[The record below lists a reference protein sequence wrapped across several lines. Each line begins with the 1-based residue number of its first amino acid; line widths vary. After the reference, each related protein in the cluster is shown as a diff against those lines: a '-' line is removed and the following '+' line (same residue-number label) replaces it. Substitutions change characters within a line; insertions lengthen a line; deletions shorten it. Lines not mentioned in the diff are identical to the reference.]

1 MRASRPG
8 GSGSGG
14 GSHGFVVV
22 RRTLMVLFAAVAAR
36 LAFLQVFGAGEYAA
50 RAESQRTNR
59 ITLHSR
65 RGTIYDR
72 NGNVLAMSEECSTVY
87 ANPEEVSDP
96 SGVAAALVSHLGGEK
111 QDYMK
116 LLTQDTT
123 FVYLQRQVDQE
134 TADALKAELS
144 EKDLAG
150 VYYLAD
156 TKRVYP
162 YGNVGAQ
169 VLGYVGVDG
178 KGLSGIE
185 QQYDDILTGTDG
197 EMLVETGLYGTPIA
211 GGASQVTEA
220 EDGTD
225 LVLAIDIDL
234 QQACEE
240 IIAKGV
246 SDYSAESGSVMVCD
260 PRTGEVLAACSTP
273 LPDFS
278 DLTDSSSLNLKL
290 VSSSFEPGSV
300 FKVIT
305 TAIGIDDGLFSTDTV
320 YSVPPAYTVG
330 SDTVRDD
337 DLRDYEMEMDV
348 REMMRRSSNTAMAL
362 LAEEVIG
369 AKAFS
374 EGVDRWGIGHKTGID
389 FPGEAEGIVKT
400 LEEYD
405 GSTLGSMAFGQ
416 GVAVP
421 LVQIVRAYGAVANG
435 GVPCTPHFLVE
446 RGGEEV
452 EWPEGEAV
460 CSAETAAAETDLL
473 LTVVREGTAE
483 NAQIEGYDIAAK
495 TGTGE
500 QAGESGGYEEGK
512 FVASLCGFV
521 NAADPE
527 ALVYV
532 GLNGLPYLA
541 AETSAHVFRDVMEQ
555 TVQIMGIVP
564 VS

>member
-14 GSHGFVVV
+14 DSHGFVVV
-22 RRTLMVLFAAVAAR
+22 RRTLLALFAAVAAR
-36 LAFLQVFGAGEYAA
+36 LAFLQVFAARDYAA

-59 ITLHSR
+59 ITLHAK

-96 SGVAAALVSHLGGEK
+96 SGVAAALVAHLGGDK
-111 QDYMK
+111 QDYMD

-123 FVYLQRQVDQE
+123 FVYLRRQVEQE
-134 TADALKAELS
+134 TADALKGELA

-156 TKRVYP
+156 TRRVYP

-178 KGLSGIE
+178 QGLSGIE
-185 QQYDDILTGTDG
+185 QQYDDVLTGTDG

-220 EDGTD
+220 RDGTD
-225 LVLAIDIDL
+225 LVLSIDIDL
-234 QQACEE
+234 QEACETA
-240 IIAKGV
+240 IAQGV
-246 SDYSAESGSVMVCD
+246 KDYTADSGSAMIIE

-278 DLTDSSSLNLKL
+278 NLTDPSSLNLKL
-290 VSSSFEPGSV
+290 VSSSFEPGSI

-305 TAIGIDDGLFSTDTV
+305 TAIGIDDGLFSPDTT

-337 DLRDYEMEMDV
+337 DLRDYQMDMDV

-389 FPGEAEGIVKT
+389 FPGEVEGHREDARRVRR
-400 LEEYD
+400 LHPGLD
-405 GSTLGSMAFGQ
+405 VVRPGRGRPARAGRAGVWRDRQRGRPVHAALPRGARRRGG
-416 GVAVP
+416 GVARGRGR
-421 LVQIVRAYGAVANG
+421 LLGRDRRGRDRTCSSRWCARA
-435 GVPCTPHFLVE
+435 PPKTPRSRATTSRPRPAPASR
-446 RGGEEV
+446 RG
-452 EWPEGEAV
+452 
-460 CSAETAAAETDLL
+460 SRAATR
-473 LTVVREGTAE
+473 RESSWRRC
-483 NAQIEGYDIAAK
+483 AASS
-495 TGTGE
+495 TRPTPRPSSTW
-500 QAGESGGYEEGK
+500 A
-512 FVASLCGFV
+512 
-521 NAADPE
+521 
-527 ALVYV
+527 
-532 GLNGLPYLA
+532 
-541 AETSAHVFRDVMEQ
+541 
-555 TVQIMGIVP
+555 
-564 VS
+564 

>member
-59 ITLHSR
+59 ITLHAR

-246 SDYSAESGSVMVCD
+246 SDYSAESGPGRAPPPQSARA
-260 PRTGEVLAACSTP
+260 RT
-273 LPDFS
+273 
-278 DLTDSSSLNLKL
+278 
-290 VSSSFEPGSV
+290 
-300 FKVIT
+300 
-305 TAIGIDDGLFSTDTV
+305 
-320 YSVPPAYTVG
+320 
-330 SDTVRDD
+330 
-337 DLRDYEMEMDV
+337 
-348 REMMRRSSNTAMAL
+348 
-362 LAEEVIG
+362 
-369 AKAFS
+369 
-374 EGVDRWGIGHKTGID
+374 
-389 FPGEAEGIVKT
+389 
-400 LEEYD
+400 
-405 GSTLGSMAFGQ
+405 SM
-416 GVAVP
+416 
-421 LVQIVRAYGAVANG
+421 
-435 GVPCTPHFLVE
+435 
-446 RGGEEV
+446 
-452 EWPEGEAV
+452 W
-460 CSAETAAAETDLL
+460 SW
-473 LTVVREGTAE
+473 
-483 NAQIEGYDIAAK
+483 
-495 TGTGE
+495 
-500 QAGESGGYEEGK
+500 
-512 FVASLCGFV
+512 
-521 NAADPE
+521 
-527 ALVYV
+527 
-532 GLNGLPYLA
+532 
-541 AETSAHVFRDVMEQ
+541 
-555 TVQIMGIVP
+555 
-564 VS
+564 

>member
-1 MRASRPG
+1 M
-8 GSGSGG
+8 
-14 GSHGFVVV
+14 
-22 RRTLMVLFAAVAAR
+22 
-36 LAFLQVFGAGEYAA
+36 
-50 RAESQRTNR
+50 
-59 ITLHSR
+59 
-65 RGTIYDR
+65 
-72 NGNVLAMSEECSTVY
+72 
-87 ANPEEVSDP
+87 
-96 SGVAAALVSHLGGEK
+96 AAALVSHLGGEK

-278 DLTDSSSLNLKL
+278 NLTDSSSLNLKL

-446 RGGEEV
+446 RGDEEV

>member
-14 GSHGFVVV
+14 GAHGFVVV

-50 RAESQRTNR
+50 RAEGQRTNR
-59 ITLHSR
+59 ITLHAR
-65 RGTIYDR
+65 RGTIFDR

-87 ANPEEVSDP
+87 ANPEEVADP
-96 SGVAAALVSHLGGEK
+96 SGVAAALVRHLGGEK

-134 TADALKAELS
+134 TADALKEELS
-144 EKDLAG
+144 EKELAG

-185 QQYDDILTGTDG
+185 QQYDDVLTGTDG

-246 SDYSAESGSVMVCD
+246 SDYGAESGSVMVTD
-260 PRTGEVLAACSTP
+260 PKTGEILAACSTP

-278 DLTDSSSLNLKL
+278 NLTESSSLNLKL
-290 VSSSFEPGSV
+290 VTSSFEPGSV
-300 FKVIT
+300 FKTIT
-305 TAIGIDDGLFSTDTV
+305 TAIGIDDGLFSADTV

-337 DLRDYEMEMDV
+337 DLRDYQMDMDV

-362 LAEEVIG
+362 LATEVIG

-389 FPGEAEGIVKT
+389 FPGEVEGIVKG

-416 GVAVP
+416 GLAVP
-421 LVQIVRAYGAVANG
+421 FVQIVRAYGAVANG
-435 GVPCTPHFLVE
+435 GVPLTPHFVVE
-446 RGGEEV
+446 RGDEAV
-452 EWPEGEAV
+452 DWPAGEAA
-460 CSAETAAAETDLL
+460 CSVETAAAETDLL
-473 LTVVREGTAE
+473 ITVVQEGTAE
-483 NAQIEGYDIAAK
+483 NAQVEGYSIAAK
-495 TGTGE
+495 TGTAE
-500 QAGESGGYEEGK
+500 QAGESGGYQEGK

-521 NAADPE
+521 NAEDPE

>member
-1 MRASRPG
+1 
-8 GSGSGG
+8 
-14 GSHGFVVV
+14 
-22 RRTLMVLFAAVAAR
+22 MVLFAAVAAR

-59 ITLHSR
+59 ITLHAR

-87 ANPEEVSDP
+87 ANPGEVSDP

-278 DLTDSSSLNLKL
+278 NLTDSSSLNLKL

-320 YSVPPAYTVG
+320 YSVPPAYIVG

-374 EGVDRWGIGHKTGID
+374 EGVDRWGIGHRTGID

-405 GSTLGSMAFGQ
+405 GSTLGSWPSGRAWPSRSCRSCGRTAPSPTGAF
-416 GVAVP
+416 
-421 LVQIVRAYGAVANG
+421 RARR
-435 GVPCTPHFLVE
+435 TSS
-446 RGGEEV
+446 
-452 EWPEGEAV
+452 W
-460 CSAETAAAETDLL
+460 
-473 LTVVREGTAE
+473 
-483 NAQIEGYDIAAK
+483 
-495 TGTGE
+495 
-500 QAGESGGYEEGK
+500 SGGTRRWSGPRARQYAPPRPPPPRRTCSLRWCGRAPPRTRRSRGMTSRPRRAP
-512 FVASLCGFV
+512 ASRRGSRAATRRASSWRLC
-521 NAADPE
+521 AASSTRRTPRRSSTW
-527 ALVYV
+527 A
-532 GLNGLPYLA
+532 
-541 AETSAHVFRDVMEQ
+541 
-555 TVQIMGIVP
+555 
-564 VS
+564 